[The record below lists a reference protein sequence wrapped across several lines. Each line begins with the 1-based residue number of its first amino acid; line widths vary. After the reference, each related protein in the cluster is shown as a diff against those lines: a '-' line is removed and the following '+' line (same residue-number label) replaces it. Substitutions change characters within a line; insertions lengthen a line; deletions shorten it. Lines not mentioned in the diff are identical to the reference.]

1 MCLSVQAEAEL
12 QKVVAQWER
21 DCGREFLVHDA
32 RYLDTINSQW
42 KHQKVE
48 KEVQKALRV
57 SIVQWRCLWLLSL
70 CVRRCMHVELQN
82 ALQHLLYV
90 INRECMYVCLL
101 VSNTECP
108 VQQSIHLHAKTS
120 MFVYKFIKYCP
131 KPSLKA
137 VLSVH

>member
-1 MCLSVQAEAEL
+1 MHSALLCASSCGNIGTALMRLPVQIEAEL

-32 RYLDTINSQW
+32 GYLDTINSQW

-57 SIVQWRCLWLLSL
+57 SIVQRHCLWLLSL
-70 CVRRCMHVELQN
+70 CVHRCMHVELQN

-90 INRECMYVCLL
+90 INRECMYVCL
-101 VSNTECP
+101 
-108 VQQSIHLHAKTS
+108 
-120 MFVYKFIKYCP
+120 FVG
-131 KPSLKA
+131 L
-137 VLSVH
+137 